1 MVVRQWVFASILVV
15 LVFALHTMTLASG
28 VPGHLS
34 VSELTIETESGQRH
48 EFRVFEALTPPDRS
62 RGLMYVE
69 ELGEREGM
77 IFFSGASAVSSI
89 WMKNTP
95 IPLDVLFVRADGTVS
110 SIAADMIPYSR
121 RPVSS
126 REPVLATVEIYG
138 GTCKKLGIHPGD
150 RVYHYLLPKHQQ
162 DPKE

>member
-1 MVVRQWVFASILVV
+1 MVERQWQIASMLVV

-28 VPGHLS
+28 VPEHLS
-34 VSELTIETESGQRH
+34 VSELTIETNSGQRY

-77 IFFSGASAVSSI
+77 IFFSDTSVVSSI

-95 IPLDVLFVRADGTVS
+95 IPLDVLFVRADGTIS

-126 REPVLATVEIYG
+126 HEPVLAVLEVYG
-138 GTCKKLGIHPGD
+138 GTCKKLDSNPGD
-150 RVYHYLLPKHQQ
+150 KVLHPLISKLQKG
-162 DPKE
+162 ETE

>member
-1 MVVRQWVFASILVV
+1 MLARQWGIASILVV
-15 LVFALHTMTLASG
+15 LIFVLHTMTLASG
-28 VPGHLS
+28 VPEHLN
-34 VSELTIETESGQRH
+34 VSDLTVETASGQRY
-48 EFRVFEALTPPDRS
+48 EFRVYEAVTPPDRS

-77 IFFSGASAVSSI
+77 IFASDASTVSSM

-95 IPLDVLFVRADGTVS
+95 IPLDILFLRADGTVS

-126 REPVLATVEIYG
+126 REPVLAVLEVYG
-138 GTCKKLGIHPGD
+138 GTCKKLGINPGD
-150 RVYHYLLPKHQQ
+150 KVYHDFLPKHPQEQ
-162 DPKE
+162 KE